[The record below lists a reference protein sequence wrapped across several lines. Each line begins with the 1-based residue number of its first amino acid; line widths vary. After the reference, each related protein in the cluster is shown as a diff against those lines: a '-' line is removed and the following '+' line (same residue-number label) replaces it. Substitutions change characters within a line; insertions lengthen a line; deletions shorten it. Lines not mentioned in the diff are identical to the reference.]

1 MPIGRIQRDA
11 RGLLNFLQIV
21 GQTERP
27 NALDETVRGVMDM
40 IPFWGSLLFQSRRLT
55 GAVQNPGDTV
65 SLAVPQGEAW
75 YMIGGQY
82 GVLAGAANEAVA
94 CSYLVVMAPDSVPI
108 RLASFARKTSM
119 AATAQLLQGHD
130 FAQPFILSPGSS
142 VQMTVDDSNLGVA
155 RTGAVA
161 AICYPFA
168 V

>member
-11 RGLLNFLQIV
+11 RGLLNFLQVI

-27 NALDETVRGVMDM
+27 NAIDETVRGTLDM
-40 IPFWGSLLFQSRRLT
+40 VPFWGSLLFQSRRLT
-55 GAVQNPGDTV
+55 GAVQNPGDTI
-65 SLAVPQGEAW
+65 SLAVPTGEAW
-75 YMIGGQY
+75 YMVGAQY

-94 CSYLVVMAPDSVPI
+94 CSCLIVMPPDSVPI
-108 RLASFARKTSM
+108 RIASFARKTSM

-130 FAQPFILSPGSS
+130 FAQPYILSPGSS
-142 VQMTVDDSNLGVA
+142 IQMTVDDSNLGVA

>member
-11 RGLLNFLQIV
+11 RGLLNFLEII

-27 NALDETVRGVMDM
+27 SALDEVVRGTMDM
-40 IPFWGSLLFQSRRLT
+40 VPFWGSVLFQSRRLT
-55 GAVQNPGDTV
+55 GNVQNPGDTV
-65 SLAVPQGEAW
+65 SLSVPQGEAW
-75 YMIGGQY
+75 YMVGGQY

-94 CSYLVVMAPDSVPI
+94 CSFLVVMPPDSVPI

-130 FAQPFILSPGSS
+130 FAQPFILAPGSA
-142 VQMTVDDSNLGVA
+142 VQMTVDDSNLGAA